1 MRKVSLLRILK
12 DNLAETMKPYT
23 KLVDGQWCMKPTKVD
38 EAIEAILKTY
48 GSEGCVGIITNDFGK
63 LFFVVYAAD
72 KNYLRKVKEYYIGV
86 TLPSKTLKKK
96 ADAEKKGE
104 EIISMSD
111 VFQPI
116 KGENYVILKKMGDLS
131 KSDKGWKKE
140 LNLVAWHG
148 KEAKY
153 DIRDWAPDYGRCGKG
168 GTFSEEELRN
178 LYSVL
183 KQMFE
188 GEQQDIT
195 VEKCSIDELYK
206 RWDELVISSP
216 VQIRDYLRN
225 SRVDTLPNDRV
236 VVSLKKGNY
245 DTIASDSN
253 RILLKQFISTIVGK
267 NVTVELVESSIL

>member
-1 MRKVSLLRILK
+1 MRILK
-12 DNLAETMKPYT
+12 DNLAKTMKPYT

-63 LFFVVYAAD
+63 VFFVVYAAD

-86 TLPSKTLKKK
+86 TLPAKAPKKK

-104 EIISMSD
+104 EIISMSE

-131 KSDKGWKKE
+131 ESDKGWKKE

-168 GTFSEEELRN
+168 GTFSEEELRK
-178 LYSVL
+178 LYAVL

-188 GEQQDIT
+188 GEQQDIN
-195 VEKCSIDELYK
+195 VEKCSMDNLYK
-206 RWDELVISSP
+206 KWDELIVSAP
-216 VQIRDYLRN
+216 LQIRKCLQN
-225 SRVDTLPNDRV
+225 SRVDILPDNRV
-236 VVSLKKGNY
+236 IVSLKKGNY
-245 DTIASDSN
+245 DAIASDEN
-253 RILLKQFISTIVGK
+253 RKVLKEFVSAIVDQDV
-267 NVTVELVESSIL
+267 NVELVESSIL